1 MQPFRIIRPPRHGP
15 PTAARSASKRLQI
28 TPMAKRLY
36 PLQIE
41 PWSAVR
47 IATRGETCAKAQA
60 LRDKRLL
67 ARDAPALP
75 LKGCTM
81 SATCNCM
88 YRHYADRRAA
98 ARRDAAGT
106 GKPAAATPVERRRV
120 RDRRRAD

>member
-1 MQPFRIIRPPRHGP
+1 
-15 PTAARSASKRLQI
+15 
-28 TPMAKRLY
+28 MAKRLY
-36 PLQIE
+36 PLRIE

-60 LRDKRLL
+60 LRDQRLL

-98 ARRDAAGT
+98 TRRNSPGT
-106 GKPAAATPVERRRV
+106 GQPPPVTPVERRSARE
-120 RDRRRAD
+120 RRGGV

>member
-1 MQPFRIIRPPRHGP
+1 
-15 PTAARSASKRLQI
+15 
-28 TPMAKRLY
+28 MAKRLY
-36 PLQIE
+36 PLRIE

-81 SATCNCM
+81 SVACNCM

>member
-1 MQPFRIIRPPRHGP
+1 
-15 PTAARSASKRLQI
+15 
-28 TPMAKRLY
+28 MAKRLY

-81 SATCNCM
+81 SAACNCM

-98 ARRDAAGT
+98 SRRDACGHAAGI
-106 GKPAAATPVERRRV
+106 GMPAPGTPAERRAARG
-120 RDRRRAD
+120 RRGAD

>member
-1 MQPFRIIRPPRHGP
+1 
-15 PTAARSASKRLQI
+15 
-28 TPMAKRLY
+28 MAKRLY

-47 IATRGETCAKAQA
+47 IATRGEICAKAEA

-88 YRHYADRRAA
+88 YRHYGDRRAA
-98 ARRDAAGT
+98 TRRDVAASVQRVSPAPAERRAVRSRRDA
-106 GKPAAATPVERRRV
+106 
-120 RDRRRAD
+120 D

>member
-1 MQPFRIIRPPRHGP
+1 
-15 PTAARSASKRLQI
+15 
-28 TPMAKRLY
+28 MAKRLY
-36 PLQIE
+36 PLRIE

-60 LRDKRLL
+60 LHDKRLL

-81 SATCNCM
+81 SAACNCM

-98 ARRDAAGT
+98 PRRDPTRHDAAGS
-106 GKPAAATPVERRRV
+106 GMPAPGTPVERRGLRG
-120 RDRRRAD
+120 RRGAD